1 MPSESFKKFENNL
14 MVDVNRI
21 IDSHAQLNHDGQGRR
36 ALGHITRSGVLM
48 LCAAWELY
56 MEEVLIEGV
65 NYFISKQDSPKSL
78 PKSVQQELSRTVKE
92 SRHELKPLE
101 LAGEGWKDLYRNHA
115 HEVLQGLN
123 TPKSGNL
130 DPLFKRF
137 LGIENVS
144 SWWSLGKQEINS
156 FVSARGD
163 IAHRGRDASYVT
175 IVKLRLYSGQI
186 ITTALNVD
194 NELTE
199 YLCAATPGTER
210 PWRRRL

>member
-1 MPSESFKKFENNL
+1 MPSSSFRKFENNL
-14 MVDVNRI
+14 LVDVDRI
-21 IDSHAQLNHDGQGRR
+21 IGSHAYLNHDGRGRR

-56 MEEVLIEGV
+56 VEEVLVEGA
-65 NYFISKQDSPKSL
+65 NYFISKLDSPREL
-78 PKSVQQELSRTVKE
+78 PKPVQQELARTVKE
-92 SRHELKPLE
+92 SKHELKPLE
-101 LAGEGWKDLYRNHA
+101 LAGEGWKSLYRNHIT
-115 HEVLQGLN
+115 EVLQGLN

-137 LGIENVS
+137 LGIDKVS
-144 SWWSLGKQEINS
+144 DWWSLGKDVVNA
-156 FVSARGD
+156 FVEARGD

-175 IVKLRLYSGQI
+175 IVNLRTYKTQI
-186 ITTALNVD
+186 IATALDMD

-199 YLCAATPGTER
+199 FLCVHTPGTER